1 MCSVLDLLPNRDA
14 LGQIGMIKF
23 QSVKKVYEPHNVVL
37 SDINLEIKP
46 GEFVSLVGLSGAGKS
61 TLLKLLTREERPTSG
76 KVIVEGIDLEDI
88 RDKDVP
94 YYRRKIGTVYQDF
107 KLLEKKTA
115 FENVAFAME
124 VSDADPE
131 EIEKNVPQILAV
143 VGLADKVDNFPVQLS
158 GGEKQRLAIARAMI
172 HRPTILLADEPTG
185 NLDLV
190 NSYDVLK
197 LLLKINELGTTVVLA
212 SHDTNLVNTIGR
224 RVISMDKGKIVRDQ
238 THHGRYVI

>member
-1 MCSVLDLLPNRDA
+1 
-14 LGQIGMIKF
+14 MIKF
-23 QSVKKVYEPHNVVL
+23 QSVKKIYEPHNVVL
-37 SDINLEIKP
+37 DNIDLEIKP

-61 TLLKLLTREERPTSG
+61 TLLKMLTKEERPTSG
-76 KVIVEGIDLEDI
+76 KIIVEDIDLDDI

-124 VSDADPE
+124 VSDTDPE
-131 EIEKNVPQILAV
+131 EIEKNVPQILAI
-143 VGLADKVDNFPVQLS
+143 VGLADKLNNFPEQLS

-197 LLLKINELGTTVVLA
+197 LLLKINELGTTVILA

-224 RVISMDKGKIVRDQ
+224 RVVSMDRGKIVRDQ
-238 THHGRYVI
+238 IHHGRYVI